1 MLKGAE
7 IVLQCLRAEGV
18 DLVFGY
24 PGGAIM
30 PLYDALEG
38 SGVRHILT
46 RHEQGAVFA
55 AEGYARVT
63 GKAGVAIATSGPG
76 ATNLVTGI
84 ADAKMD
90 SVPLV
95 CITGQVRSALIG
107 SDAFQETDVF
117 GVTLSLTKWSR
128 LVRSIDEIPEAIAEG
143 FYWAKNGRPGP
154 VVIDIPTDMLKA
166 KKEFSGA
173 VKFVPPTRPERN
185 ETHSANGNG
194 NGTGKNGTG
203 ANRQFDAIVA
213 LLQKAERPVALV
225 GAGAKLSGAVPELR
239 RLLDDLNIPSFA
251 TVHGL
256 GAVPPQS
263 KHYLGMV
270 GMHGTRAAN
279 MALNETDLLFV
290 FGARLDDRVTGEP
303 SRFAP
308 HAKIVHFEIDPAQ
321 LDRVRACEIPVV
333 GDLAETI
340 PSFHAALRE
349 VKNPT
354 PSTSSGQALPDW
366 SAWRAI
372 ACGAERAELDP
383 RGLAQPTIRFLD
395 ELFSRLP
402 QESVVIADV
411 GQHQMWA
418 AQRYR
423 SSSPRGFIT
432 SGGLGAMGFALP
444 AAVGVQLAKP
454 DTCVLCVSGDGGFQM
469 NIQELATVHR
479 LGLPVKMVIVD
490 NKYLGMVRQWQQLFY
505 QRNYAETDLSDNPD
519 FVEIAKAYKIPA
531 RRLNEDAMREFPVS
545 QGTGDLIDGFLH
557 SRGPELLVFDCAPEA
572 NVFPMVPAGA
582 SLSEMV
588 FEDE

>member
-7 IVLQCLRAEGV
+7 IVLRCVHAEGV

-38 SGVRHILT
+38 SGVRHVLT
-46 RHEQGAVFA
+46 RHEQGAAFA

-63 GKAGVAIATSGPG
+63 GKVGVAIATSGPG

-95 CITGQVRSALIG
+95 CITGQVRTPMIG
-107 SDAFQETDVF
+107 TDAFQETDVF
-117 GVTLSLTKWSR
+117 GVTLALTKWSR
-128 LVRSIDEIPEAIAEG
+128 LVRTIDEIPEVIAEG
-143 FYWAKNGRPGP
+143 FHWARSGRPGP
-154 VVIDIPTDMLKA
+154 VVIDIPTDLLKA
-166 KKEFSGA
+166 KKEFSGP
-173 VKFVPPTRPERN
+173 VKFTPHARTE
-185 ETHSANGNG
+185 
-194 NGTGKNGTG
+194 
-203 ANRQFDAIVA
+203 DAQAEGGFSDTIVA
-213 LLQKAERPVALV
+213 LLQGSRRPVALV
-225 GAGAKLSGAVPELR
+225 GAGAKLSGAIPGLR
-239 RLLDDLNIPSFA
+239 RLLDDLNIPTFA

-256 GAVPPQS
+256 GAVLPQAAY
-263 KHYLGMV
+263 YLGMV

-279 MALNETDLLFV
+279 LALHETDLLLV
-290 FGARLDDRVTGEP
+290 FGARLDDRVTGDP
-303 SRFAP
+303 TQFAP

-321 LDRVRACEIPVV
+321 LDRVRACQVPVI
-333 GDLAETI
+333 GNLAETI
-340 PSFHAALRE
+340 PAFHAELRGA
-349 VKNPT
+349 P
-354 PSTSSGQALPDW
+354 LPDW
-366 SAWRAI
+366 SGWRGV
-372 ACGAERAELDP
+372 ACGRERAELDP
-383 RGLAQPTIRFLD
+383 RGLAQPTMRFLD

-402 QESVVIADV
+402 ADNVVIADV

-454 DTCVLCVSGDGGFQM
+454 ETCVLCVSGDGGFQM

-479 LGLPVKMVIVD
+479 LGLPIKMVIVN

-505 QRNYAETDLSDNPD
+505 ARNYAETDLSDNPD
-519 FVEIAKAYKIPA
+519 FVEIAKAYKIHGW
-531 RRLNEDAMREFPVS
+531 RLNEAALAEYPVS
-545 QGTGDLIDGFLH
+545 AETGDLIGNFLR
-557 SRGPELLVFDCAPEA
+557 SPQPELLVFDCHPEA
-572 NVFPMVPAGA
+572 NVYPMVPAGA
-582 SLSEMV
+582 ALSEMV
-588 FEDE
+588 FEDK

>member
-30 PLYDALEG
+30 PLYDALDR

-63 GKAGVAIATSGPG
+63 GKVGVAMATSGPG

-107 SDAFQETDVF
+107 TDAFQETDVF

-128 LVRSIDEIPEAIAEG
+128 LVRTLDEVPEVIAEG
-143 FYWAKNGRPGP
+143 FHWARSGRPGP
-154 VVIDIPTDMLKA
+154 VLIDIPTDILKA
-166 KKEFSGA
+166 KKEFSGPA
-173 VKFVPPTRPERN
+173 KFTPHARP
-185 ETHSANGNG
+185 A
-194 NGTGKNGTG
+194 
-203 ANRQFDAIVA
+203 DAKAEGGFTDTIVA
-213 LLQKAERPVALV
+213 LLQQSSRPVALV
-225 GAGAKLSGAVPELR
+225 GAGAKLSGAIPELR
-239 RLLDDLNIPSFA
+239 RLLDDLNVPTFA

-256 GAVPPQS
+256 GAVPS
-263 KHYLGMV
+263 EASYYLGMV

-279 MALNETDLLFV
+279 MALHETDLLMV
-290 FGARLDDRVTGEP
+290 LGARLDDRVTGDP
-303 SRFAP
+303 TRFAP

-321 LDRVRACEIPVV
+321 LDRVRPCDLPVI
-333 GDLAETI
+333 GNLADTI
-340 PSFHAALRE
+340 PAFQVELRQH
-349 VKNPT
+349 
-354 PSTSSGQALPDW
+354 SIPDF
-366 SAWRAI
+366 SAWRAV
-372 ACGAERAELDP
+372 ACGPERAELDP

-402 QESVVIADV
+402 ENNVVLADV

-423 SSSPRGFIT
+423 AASPRGFVT

-469 NIQELATVHR
+469 NIQELATVRR
-479 LGLPVKMVIVD
+479 LGLPIKMVIID

-519 FVEIAKAYKIPA
+519 FVEIAKAYKI
-531 RRLNEDAMREFPVS
+531 RGSRMNDDAMREFPVS
-545 QGTGDLIDGFLH
+545 SGTADQIDRFLH
-557 SRGPELLVFDCAPEA
+557 STEPELLVFDCAPEA

-582 SLSEMV
+582 ALSEMML
-588 FEDE
+588 EEEPAQ

>member
-38 SGVRHILT
+38 SGVRHVLT

-55 AEGYARVT
+55 AEGFARVT
-63 GKAGVAIATSGPG
+63 GKVGVAMATSGPG

-95 CITGQVRSALIG
+95 CITGQVRTAMIG
-107 SDAFQETDVF
+107 TDAFQETDVF

-128 LVRSIDEIPEAIAEG
+128 LVRTIDEIPEVIAEG
-143 FYWAKNGRPGP
+143 FHWARRGRPGP
-154 VVIDIPTDMLKA
+154 VVIDIPTDILKA
-166 KKEFSGA
+166 RKEFSGPA
-173 VKFVPPTRPERN
+173 KFTPHARTADAKAE
-185 ETHSANGNG
+185 
-194 NGTGKNGTG
+194 G
-203 ANRQFDAIVA
+203 AFSDTIVA
-213 LLQKAERPVALV
+213 LLQRAARPVALV

-239 RLLDDLNIPSFA
+239 RLLDDLNIPTFA

-263 KHYLGMV
+263 PYYLGMV

-279 MALNETDLLFV
+279 TALHETDLLLV
-290 FGARLDDRVTGEP
+290 FGARLDDRVTGDP
-303 SRFAP
+303 TRFAP

-321 LDRVRACEIPVV
+321 LDRVRACEVPVI
-333 GDLAETI
+333 GNLADTI
-340 PSFHAALRE
+340 PAFHSELR
-349 VKNPT
+349 
-354 PSTSSGQALPDW
+354 SASLPDW
-366 SAWRAI
+366 SGWRAV

-402 QESVVIADV
+402 EDSVVIADV

-479 LGLPVKMVIVD
+479 LSLPIKMVIVD

-505 QRNYAETDLSDNPD
+505 ARNYAETDLSDNPD
-519 FVEIAKAYKIPA
+519 FVEIAKAYKIHGW
-531 RRLNEDAMREFPVS
+531 RLNEAAMAEFPVS
-545 QGTGDLIDGFLH
+545 AETGDLIENFLR
-557 SRGPELLVFDCAPEA
+557 SPGPELLVFDCAPEA
-572 NVFPMVPAGA
+572 NVYPMVPAGA
-582 SLSEMV
+582 ALSEMV

>member
-38 SGVRHILT
+38 SGIRHILT
-46 RHEQGAVFA
+46 RHEQGAAFA
-55 AEGYARVT
+55 ASGYSRVT
-63 GKAGVAIATSGPG
+63 GKVGVAMATSGPG

-95 CITGQVRSALIG
+95 CITGQVRSAMIG
-107 SDAFQETDVF
+107 TDAFQETDVF

-128 LVRSIDEIPEAIAEG
+128 LVRTIEEIPEVIAEG
-143 FYWAKNGRPGP
+143 FHWARSGRPGP
-154 VVIDIPTDMLKA
+154 VVIDIPTDILKA
-166 KKEFSGA
+166 KKEFSGPA
-173 VKFVPPTRPERN
+173 KFTPHARPADAKADDAF
-185 ETHSANGNG
+185 S
-194 NGTGKNGTG
+194 GT
-203 ANRQFDAIVA
+203 IVA
-213 LLQKAERPVALV
+213 LLQRATRPVALV
-225 GAGAKLSGAVPELR
+225 GAGAKLSGAIPELR
-239 RLLDDLNIPSFA
+239 RLLDELNVPTFA

-256 GAVPPQS
+256 GAVPPQAPY
-263 KHYLGMV
+263 YLGMV

-279 MALNETDLLFV
+279 TALHETDLLMV
-290 FGARLDDRVTGEP
+290 FGARLDDRVTGDP
-303 SRFAP
+303 TRFAP
-308 HAKIVHFEIDPAQ
+308 HAKIVHFEIDPSQ
-321 LDRVRACEIPVV
+321 LDRVRSCELPVI
-333 GDLAETI
+333 GNLADTI
-340 PSFHAALRE
+340 PAFHAELQRA
-349 VKNPT
+349 
-354 PSTSSGQALPDW
+354 SLPDW
-366 SAWRAI
+366 SDWRAV
-372 ACGAERAELDP
+372 ACGPERAEMDP

-402 QESVVIADV
+402 EDSVIIADV

-454 DTCVLCVSGDGGFQM
+454 ETCVLCVSGDGGFQM

-479 LGLPVKMVIVD
+479 LGLPIKMVIVD

-505 QRNYAETDLSDNPD
+505 ARNYAETDLSDNPD
-519 FVEIAKAYKIPA
+519 FVEIAKAYKIHGW
-531 RRLNEDAMREFPVS
+531 RLNEAAMAEYPVTAE
-545 QGTGDLIDGFLH
+545 TGELIENFLR
-557 SRGPELLVFDCAPEA
+557 SPNAELLVFDCHPEA
-572 NVFPMVPAGA
+572 NVYPMVPAGA
-582 SLSEMV
+582 ALSEMV
-588 FEDE
+588 YGDE

>member
-1 MLKGAE
+1 MLKGAD

-55 AEGYARVT
+55 AEGFARVT
-63 GKAGVAIATSGPG
+63 GKVGVAIATSGPG

-107 SDAFQETDVF
+107 TDAFQETDVF

-128 LVRSIDEIPEAIAEG
+128 LVKTLDEIPDVIAEG
-143 FYWAKNGRPGP
+143 FYWARSGRPGP

-166 KKEFSGA
+166 KKEFSGP
-173 VKFVPPTRPERN
+173 VKFAPPVRAADTKAEGGFGD
-185 ETHSANGNG
+185 TILAM
-194 NGTGKNGTG
+194 
-203 ANRQFDAIVA
+203 
-213 LLQKAERPVALV
+213 LQKAQRPVALV
-225 GAGAKLSGAVPELR
+225 GAGAKLSGAIPELR

-256 GAVPPQS
+256 GAVPPQAPY
-263 KHYLGMV
+263 YLGMV

-279 MALNETDLLFV
+279 MALHETDLLLV
-290 FGARLDDRVTGEP
+290 FGARLDDRVTGDP
-303 SRFAP
+303 TRFAP
-308 HAKIVHFEIDPAQ
+308 QARIIHFEIDPAQ
-321 LDRVRACEIPVV
+321 LDRVRACDQAVI
-333 GDLAETI
+333 GDLADTI
-340 PSFHAALRE
+340 PAFHAELRRH
-349 VKNPT
+349 
-354 PSTSSGQALPDW
+354 SLPDF
-366 SAWRAI
+366 SKWRDI
-372 ACGAERAELDP
+372 ACGPERAELDP

-402 QESVVIADV
+402 EDSVVIADV

-454 DTCVLCVSGDGGFQM
+454 ETCVLCVSGDGGFQM

-479 LGLPVKMVIVD
+479 LGLPIKMVIID

-519 FVEIAKAYKIPA
+519 FCEIAKAYRIQA
-531 RRLNEDAMREFPVS
+531 ERLNEAAMREFPVS
-545 QGTGDLIDGFLH
+545 SETGDLIDSFLH
-557 SRGPELLVFDCAPEA
+557 SPEPELLVFDCHPEA

-582 SLSEMV
+582 ALSEMMLE
-588 FEDE
+588 ED

>member
-7 IVLQCLRAEGV
+7 IVLQCVRAEGV

-30 PLYDALEG
+30 PLYDALDG
-38 SGVRHILT
+38 SGIRHVLT
-46 RHEQGAVFA
+46 RHEQGAAFA

-63 GKAGVAIATSGPG
+63 GKVGVAIATSGPG

-95 CITGQVRSALIG
+95 CITGQVRSAMIG
-107 SDAFQETDVF
+107 TDAFQETDVF
-117 GVTLSLTKWSR
+117 GLTLSLTKWSR
-128 LVRSIDEIPEAIAEG
+128 LVRTIDEIPEVIAEG
-143 FYWAKNGRPGP
+143 FHWARSGRPGP
-154 VVIDIPTDMLKA
+154 VVIDIPTDLLKA
-166 KKEFSGA
+166 KKEFSGP
-173 VKFVPPTRPERN
+173 VKFAPHARPAD
-185 ETHSANGNG
+185 ANAE
-194 NGTGKNGTG
+194 G
-203 ANRQFDAIVA
+203 AFSDTIVA
-213 LLQKAERPVALV
+213 LLQRATRPVALV

-239 RLLDDLNIPSFA
+239 RLLDDLNIPAFA

-263 KHYLGMV
+263 PYYLGMV

-279 MALNETDLLFV
+279 MALHETDLLLV
-290 FGARLDDRVTGEP
+290 FGARLDDRVTGDP
-303 SRFAP
+303 TQFAP
-308 HAKIVHFEIDPAQ
+308 HAKIIHFEIDPAQ
-321 LDRVRACEIPVV
+321 LDRVRACQLPVI
-333 GDLAETI
+333 GNLADTI
-340 PSFHAALRE
+340 PAFHEELR
-349 VKNPT
+349 NA
-354 PSTSSGQALPDW
+354 SLPDW
-366 SAWRAI
+366 SDWRAV
-372 ACGAERAELDP
+372 ACGRERAEFDP
-383 RGLAQPTIRFLD
+383 RGLAQPTMRFLD

-402 QESVVIADV
+402 QDNVVIADV

-454 DTCVLCVSGDGGFQM
+454 ETCVLCVSGDGGFQM

-479 LGLPVKMVIVD
+479 LGLPIKMVIVD

-505 QRNYAETDLSDNPD
+505 ERNYAETDLSDNPD
-519 FVEIAKAYKIPA
+519 FVEIAKAYKIHGW
-531 RRLNEDAMREFPVS
+531 RLNEAAMAEYPVS
-545 QGTGDLIDGFLH
+545 AETGDRIENFLR
-557 SRGPELLVFDCAPEA
+557 SPEPELLVFDCHPEA
-572 NVFPMVPAGA
+572 NVYPMVPAGA
-582 SLSEMV
+582 ALSEMV
-588 FEDE
+588 FGDK

>member
-7 IVLQCLRAEGV
+7 IVLRCLRAEGV

-63 GKAGVAIATSGPG
+63 GKVGVAIATSGPG

-107 SDAFQETDVF
+107 TDAFQETDVF
-117 GVTLSLTKWSR
+117 GLTLSLTKWSR
-128 LVRSIDEIPEAIAEG
+128 LVRSIEEIPEVIAQG
-143 FYWAKNGRPGP
+143 FHWARSGRPGP
-154 VVIDIPTDMLKA
+154 VVLDFPVDMLKSST
-166 KKEFSGA
+166 EFNRAATFSPHTKPA
-173 VKFVPPTRPERN
+173 DVHVDSSFC
-185 ETHSANGNG
+185 ETL
-194 NGTGKNGTG
+194 
-203 ANRQFDAIVA
+203 VA
-213 LLQKAERPVALV
+213 LLEQAKKPVALV
-225 GAGAKLSGAVPELR
+225 GAGAKLSGAVSELR
-239 RLLDDLNIPSFA
+239 QLLDQLNIPTFA

-256 GAVPPQS
+256 GAVPAAS
-263 KHYLGMV
+263 SYYLGMV

-279 MALNETDLLFV
+279 MALHETDLLLV

-303 SRFAP
+303 TRFAP
-308 HAKIVHFEIDPAQ
+308 HARIVHFEIDPAQ
-321 LDRVRACEIPVV
+321 LDRVRQCDLPVI

-340 PSFHAALRE
+340 PAFAEE
-349 VKNPT
+349 VGKVD
-354 PSTSSGQALPDW
+354 LPDW
-366 SAWRAI
+366 SGWRAV

-383 RGLAQPTIRFLD
+383 RGLSQPTIRFLD

-402 QESVVIADV
+402 EDNVILADV

-423 SSSPRGFIT
+423 SASPRGFIT

-444 AAVGVQLAKP
+444 GAIGVQLAKP
-454 DTCVLCVSGDGGFQM
+454 ATTVLCVSGDGGIQM
-469 NIQELATVHR
+469 NIQELATVKR
-479 LGLPVKMVIVD
+479 LGLPIKMVIVD

-519 FVEIAKAYKIPA
+519 FVEIAKAYKIHSQRMGEEQMA
-531 RRLNEDAMREFPVS
+531 EYPVAKN
-545 QGTGDLIDGFLH
+545 TGDVIDRFLK
-557 SRGPELLVFDCAPEA
+557 SPEPELLVFDCHPEA
-572 NVFPMVPAGA
+572 NVYPMVPAGA
-582 SLSEMV
+582 ALSEMV
-588 FEDE
+588 FEEE

>member
-1 MLKGAE
+1 MLKGSE
-7 IVLQCLRAEGV
+7 IVLRCLRAEGV

-30 PLYDALEG
+30 PLYDALDG
-38 SGVRHILT
+38 SGVRHVLT

-63 GKAGVAIATSGPG
+63 GKVGVAMATSGPG

-95 CITGQVRSALIG
+95 CITGQVRTAMIG
-107 SDAFQETDVF
+107 TDAFQETDVF

-128 LVRSIDEIPEAIAEG
+128 LVRTIDELPDVIAEG
-143 FYWAKNGRPGP
+143 FHWARSGRPGP
-154 VVIDIPTDMLKA
+154 VVIDIPTDILKA
-166 KKEFSGA
+166 KKEFSEPA
-173 VKFVPPTRPERN
+173 KFVPHARPADAKAE
-185 ETHSANGNG
+185 
-194 NGTGKNGTG
+194 G
-203 ANRQFDAIVA
+203 AFSDTIVA
-213 LLQKAERPVALV
+213 LLQRASRPVALV

-239 RLLDDLNIPSFA
+239 ALLDHLNIPAFA

-263 KHYLGMV
+263 PYYLGMV

-279 MALNETDLLFV
+279 TALHETDLLLV
-290 FGARLDDRVTGEP
+290 FGARLDDRVTGDP
-303 SRFAP
+303 ARFAP

-321 LDRVRACEIPVV
+321 LDRVRPCEVPVI
-333 GDLAETI
+333 GNLADTI
-340 PSFHAALRE
+340 PAFHLELRRHF
-349 VKNPT
+349 
-354 PSTSSGQALPDW
+354 LPDW

-372 ACGAERAELDP
+372 ACAADRAEPDP
-383 RGLAQPTIRFLD
+383 RGLAQSTMRFLD

-402 QESVVIADV
+402 EDSVVVADV
-411 GQHQMWA
+411 GQHQMWT

-423 SSSPRGFIT
+423 SSSPRGFVT

-444 AAVGVQLAKP
+444 AAVGVQLAQP
-454 DTCVLCVSGDGGFQM
+454 GSCVLCVSGDGGFQT

-479 LGLPVKMVIVD
+479 LGLPIKMVIVD

-505 QRNYAETDLSDNPD
+505 ARNYAETDLSDNPD
-519 FVEIAKAYKIPA
+519 FVEIAKAYKI
-531 RRLNEDAMREFPVS
+531 RGWRLNEAAMAEFPVS
-545 QGTGDLIDGFLH
+545 AETGELIENFLH
-557 SRGPELLVFDCAPEA
+557 SPEPVLLVFDCHPEA
-572 NVFPMVPAGA
+572 NVYPMVPAGA
-582 SLSEMV
+582 ALSEMV

>member
-1 MLKGAE
+1 MLRGAE

-55 AEGYARVT
+55 AEGYARAT
-63 GKAGVAIATSGPG
+63 GKVGVAMATSGPG

-95 CITGQVRSALIG
+95 CITGQVRSSLIG
-107 SDAFQETDVF
+107 TDAFQETDVF
-117 GVTLSLTKWSR
+117 GLTLSLTKWSR
-128 LVRSIDEIPEAIAEG
+128 LVRSIEEIPEVIAQA
-143 FYWAKNGRPGP
+143 FHWARSGRPGP
-154 VVIDIPTDMLKA
+154 VMIDLPVDLLKVTM
-166 KKEFSGA
+166 EFKGP
-173 VKFVPPTRPERN
+173 VKFHPHPK
-185 ETHSANGNG
+185 AAD
-194 NGTGKNGTG
+194 GKAEAGFT
-203 ANRQFDAIVA
+203 DTLIA
-213 LLQKAERPVALV
+213 LLQQAKKPVALV
-225 GAGAKLSGAVPELR
+225 GAGAKLSGAVSELR
-239 RLLDDLNIPSFA
+239 RLLDHLQIPAFA

-256 GAVPPQS
+256 GAVWQEAPY
-263 KHYLGMV
+263 YLGMV

-279 MALNETDLLFV
+279 MALHETDLLLV
-290 FGARLDDRVTGEP
+290 FGARLDDRVTGDP

-308 HAKIVHFEIDPAQ
+308 DARIVHFEIDPAQ
-321 LDRVRACEIPVV
+321 LDRVRACELPVI

-340 PSFHAALRE
+340 PAFH
-349 VKNPT
+349 
-354 PSTSSGQALPDW
+354 QAVSRVSLPNWSDW
-366 SAWRAI
+366 RDV

-402 QESVVIADV
+402 ADSIIVADV

-444 AAVGVQLAKP
+444 AAIGVQLAKP
-454 DTCVLCVSGDGGFQM
+454 EATVLCVSGDGGIQM
-469 NIQELATVHR
+469 NIQGLARVRR
-479 LGLPVKMVIVD
+479 LGLPIKIVIVD

-505 QRNYAETDLSDNPD
+505 QRNYAETDLSDNPY
-519 FVEIAKAYKIPA
+519 FVTIAKAYKIHA
-531 RRLNEDAMREFPVS
+531 QRVSEEAMSEFPVAS
-545 QGTGDLIDGFLH
+545 GTADVLDRFLQ
-557 SRGPELLVFDCAPEA
+557 SPEPELLVFDCQPEA
-572 NVFPMVPAGA
+572 NVFPMVPSGA
-582 SLSEMV
+582 ALSEMM
-588 FEDE
+588 FEED

>member
-1 MLKGAE
+1 MRKGAQ
-7 IVLQCLRAEGV
+7 IVLDCLRAEGV

-30 PLYDALEG
+30 PLYDALDG

-95 CITGQVRSALIG
+95 CITGQVRSPLIG

-117 GVTLSLTKWSR
+117 GMTLSMTKWSR
-128 LVRSIDEIPEAIAEG
+128 LVKSIDEIPAVIAEG
-143 FYWAKNGRPGP
+143 FYWACSGRPGP

-166 KKEFSGA
+166 SVEFSGPA
-173 VKFVPPTRPERN
+173 KFTPHART
-185 ETHSANGNG
+185 A
-194 NGTGKNGTG
+194 
-203 ANRQFDAIVA
+203 DAKAEPAFTDTVIA
-213 LLQKAERPVALV
+213 LLQQSKKPVVLV
-225 GAGAKLSGAVPELR
+225 GAGAKLSGAIDELR
-239 RLLDDLNIPSFA
+239 RLLDRLNIPTFA

-256 GAVPPQS
+256 GAVDPEAPY
-263 KHYLGMV
+263 YLGMV

-279 MALNETDLLFV
+279 MALHENDLLLV
-290 FGARLDDRVTGEP
+290 LGARLDDRVTGDP

-308 HAKIVHFEIDPAQ
+308 DSKIVHFEIDPGQ
-321 LDRVRACEIPVV
+321 LDRVRACELPII

-340 PSFHAALRE
+340 PAFDAELNHAH
-349 VKNPT
+349 
-354 PSTSSGQALPDW
+354 LPDW
-366 SAWRAI
+366 SQWRAI
-372 ACGAERAELDP
+372 ACGPDRSELDP

-402 QESVVIADV
+402 KDSVVVADV

-418 AQRYR
+418 AQRYH
-423 SSSPRGFIT
+423 SDCPRGFVT

-444 AAVGVQLAKP
+444 AAIGIQLAKP
-454 DTCVLCVSGDGGFQM
+454 ETTVLCVSGDGGIQM
-469 NIQELATVHR
+469 NIQELATVRR
-479 LGLPVKMVIVD
+479 LGLPVKMVIID

-519 FVEIAKAYKIPA
+519 FVEIAKAYRIHA
-531 RRLNEDAMREFPVS
+531 QRLNEDQMRQYPVS
-545 QGTGDLIDGFLH
+545 QETADEIDRFLK
-557 SRGPELLVFDCAPEA
+557 SSEPELLVFDCHPEA
-572 NVFPMVPAGA
+572 NVYPMVPAGA
-582 SLSEMV
+582 ALSEMLY
-588 FEDE
+588 EEE

>member
-1 MLKGAE
+1 MEIKGAD
-7 IVLQCLRAEGV
+7 IVLRCLRAEGV
-18 DLVFGY
+18 ELVFGY

-63 GKAGVAIATSGPG
+63 GEVGVAMATSGPG

-107 SDAFQETDVF
+107 TDAFQETDVF

-128 LVRSIDEIPEAIAEG
+128 LVRRIDEIPEAIAEG
-143 FYWAKNGRPGP
+143 FYWARSGRPGP

-166 KKEFSGA
+166 KKEFSGP
-173 VKFVPPTRPERN
+173 VKFTPHARPADAKADGGF
-185 ETHSANGNG
+185 TD
-194 NGTGKNGTG
+194 TGLTQK
-203 ANRQFDAIVA
+203 IVA
-213 LLQKAERPVALV
+213 MLQQASKPVALV
-225 GAGAKLSGAVPELR
+225 GAGAKLSGAIPELR
-239 RLLDDLNIPSFA
+239 RLLDQLNIPTFA

-256 GAVPPQS
+256 GAVPPES
-263 KHYLGMV
+263 PYYLGMV

-279 MALNETDLLFV
+279 TALNETDLLMV

-303 SRFAP
+303 TRFAP

-321 LDRVRACEIPVV
+321 LDRVRPCELAVVGNLADTIPAFHAELSKIPVSRKN
-333 GDLAETI
+333 GET
-340 PSFHAALRE
+340 RG
-349 VKNPT
+349 T
-354 PSTSSGQALPDW
+354 PLTDFSE
-366 SAWRAI
+366 WRAV
-372 ACGAERAELDP
+372 ACGEERAELDP

-469 NIQELATVHR
+469 NIQELATVRR
-479 LGLPVKMVIVD
+479 LGLPVKMVIID

-519 FVEIAKAYKIPA
+519 FVEIAKAYKIHSF
-531 RRLNEDAMREFPVS
+531 RLNEDAMREFPVS
-545 QGTGDLIDGFLH
+545 SETGDEIDRFLR
-557 SRGPELLVFDCAPEA
+557 SPEPELLVFDCAPEA

-582 SLSEMV
+582 ALSEMLL
-588 FEDE
+588 EEEPETAQ